1 MHLFFLRQDKD
12 TAAGRF
18 KRVDRLCPKVRKKQH
33 RRLYADTS
41 AKSCNKKRPQHYN
54 HIWSYDFLTERLE
67 KHRRVRL
74 LVAIDKYTQESPAI
88 DVTRNFSG
96 WDVVDLLRYLFVVTG
111 RLVYIR
117 NDNGP
122 ESVSNAVK
130 KWLEK
135 SGVET
140 RYANR
145 ELFLSIDELG
155 YVVNRWRMDYN
166 HYRPHSSL

>member
-1 MHLFFLRQDKD
+1 
-12 TAAGRF
+12 
-18 KRVDRLCPKVRKKQH
+18 
-33 RRLYADTS
+33 
-41 AKSCNKKRPQHYN
+41 
-54 HIWSYDFLTERLE
+54 LTERLE